1 MPIDNARLAPMR
13 PGVSLEELKA
23 ALGTSWKEPSL
34 QAEGHLHIEEFGTRI
49 AADGRLGEVHFR
61 APFELPP
68 IHGVRMGMPA
78 EELHRLY
85 PGVER
90 ISDERENYG
99 WTMLETNL
107 SDTLTLGVGIRED
120 VVRIISLTDPTA
132 VYPERPYKYADP
144 SLTEAYDLTMTDPV
158 DLARRP
164 DNGWCYGRP
173 PGIDARRWPVSTTNG
188 IPLRHAFTVKLPPQ
202 YRTLGDEYVAISLFV
217 DEQWETPPAI
227 GNVDTEGARRAD
239 PRRFDMEFMDN
250 DYVLFWLTEEE
261 FAAPLGAPPAI
272 EGAPV
277 PGWLSKSP
285 LDYFGEFNLP
295 RTVAEQQAKS
305 VFSPGGL
312 AVNELLAAA
321 RPARGWKNLPGTE
334 ALDYGWPIEI
344 TLREDDPNVG
354 KPAREFRHQNELS
367 GYIAA
372 YSEEGQ
378 ALGLERFQDWHAHL
392 GGTMFPMQGYP
403 DFSPFYIE
411 ISEIFGGFNFGDG
424 VAQIDLKEMK
434 LEWAC

>member
-1 MPIDNARLAPMR
+1 MPIDNARLAPMQ
-13 PGVSLEELKA
+13 PGVSVEELKA
-23 ALGTSWKEPSL
+23 ALGTSWQEPGV
-34 QAEGHLHIEEFGTRI
+34 QAEGYLHIEEFGTRI
-49 AADGRLGEVHFR
+49 TADGRLGEVHFR

-85 PGVER
+85 PVAER
-90 ISDERENYG
+90 ISDEREKYG
-99 WTMLETNL
+99 WTMLKMNL
-107 SDTLTLGVGIRED
+107 SDTLMLGVGIREE

-144 SLTEAYDLTMTDPV
+144 NLTEAYDLTMTDPV

-164 DNGWCYGRP
+164 ESGWCYGRP
-173 PGIDARRWPVSTTNG
+173 PGIDARIWPVSTTNG
-188 IPLRHAFTVKLPPQ
+188 LPLRHAFTVKLPPQ
-202 YRTLGDEYVAISLFV
+202 YRTLGDNYVAISLFV
-217 DEQWETPPAI
+217 DEQWETLPARE
-227 GNVDTEGARRAD
+227 NVAGGARHAD
-239 PRRFDMEFMDN
+239 PRRFDIKYMDN
-250 DYVLFWLTEEE
+250 EYVLFWLTEEE
-261 FAAPLGAPPAI
+261 FAAPLGVPPTI

-285 LDYFGEFNLP
+285 LEYFGEFNLP
-295 RTVAEQQAKS
+295 RTVAEQQAKN

-312 AVNELLAAA
+312 AVNELLAAT
-321 RPARGWKNLPGTE
+321 RPQDGWKNLPGRE

-344 TLREDDPNVG
+344 TLREGDPNIG

-367 GYIAA
+367 GYIVA

-378 ALGLERFQDWHAHL
+378 EQGLERFLDWQAHL

-403 DFSPFYIE
+403 DFSPYYIE
-411 ISEIFGGFNFGDG
+411 ISEIFGGFNFGNG